1 MGKLVQIFLLFYNV
15 NFQGYLYPN
24 RSGSG
29 ALLKLLD
36 NETDILLG
44 DFFLKLDRLVFFD
57 SSVSYFES
65 PFGFVIPQPSKLSS
79 FEKLAQPFEAAVWLA
94 LIFCVSSGVVV
105 IFIINSCSKNLKIIV
120 IGTSSPISNLFLI
133 LLGYSQPST
142 PKTNFARFILMLF
155 IIFSLVM
162 RSIYQGSL
170 YNFLQSER
178 SDIEIKSF
186 DEMVTKNFKFM
197 IGKSNMQLI
206 EQTNLHPR

>member
-1 MGKLVQIFLLFYNV
+1 MS
-15 NFQGYLYPN
+15 FQGYLYPN
-24 RSGSG
+24 RTGSG
-29 ALLKLLD
+29 AILKLLN

-57 SSVSYFES
+57 SSMSYFES
-65 PFGFVIPQPSKLSS
+65 PFSYVIPQPSKLSS

-94 LIFCVSSGVVV
+94 LVFCVCAGVIV
-105 IFIINSCSKNLKIIV
+105 IFSINRCSKDLKTIV
-120 IGTSSPISNLFLI
+120 IGTKSPISNLFMV
-133 LLGYSQPST
+133 LLGYSQPSL
-142 PKTNFARFILMLF
+142 PRTNFARFILMMF

-170 YNFLQSER
+170 YNFLQSEHG
-178 SDIEIKSF
+178 DIEVKSF
-186 DEMVTKNFKFM
+186 DEMVEKNFKFQ